1 METRISR
8 QRDDI
13 ILKATAE
20 AFRGQT
26 LEAIGLDVPP
36 IVDMLPTVLP
46 TAEVKEERVDFLFRL
61 ADETLLHLEFQ
72 TSPATRNDLHRFA
85 GYDLKLLDRY
95 WRTIRTV
102 VIYSGRVKEA
112 QDGFECGSLVY
123 KVKNVHLNR
132 LDGEEKYR
140 HLSQKIESGEELS
153 KSEVVQLIF
162 LPLMKHEESEGEM
175 ALKAAALAKKIRDDK
190 QNLVFAAIIALSDK
204 YMADAQKKRLLEV
217 IAMTQIEQ
225 WIKEEGRKEG
235 RIEGRIEGKI
245 EAKIETARAALKK
258 GFSPED
264 VAEITGLPLNEVLVL
279 KRELGN

>member
-26 LEAIGLDVPP
+26 LEAIGLHLPP

-72 TSPATRNDLHRFA
+72 TSMVTRNDLHRFA

-102 VIYSGRVKEA
+102 VIYSGRVKKA
-112 QDGFECGSLVY
+112 SDGFECGSLVY
-123 KVKNVHLNR
+123 RVNNVYLHR
-132 LDGEEKYR
+132 LDGEEEYR
-140 HLSQKIESGEELS
+140 HLSEKID
-153 KSEVVQLIF
+153 
-162 LPLMKHEESEGEM
+162 
-175 ALKAAALAKKIRDDK
+175 R
-190 QNLVFAAIIALSDK
+190 
-204 YMADAQKKRLLEV
+204 
-217 IAMTQIEQ
+217 
-225 WIKEEGRKEG
+225 
-235 RIEGRIEGKI
+235 GK
-245 EAKIETARAALKK
+245 
-258 GFSPED
+258 
-264 VAEITGLPLNEVLVL
+264 N
-279 KRELGN
+279 